1 MSPQVVQ
8 AIWAVVWLL
17 VAGALAGMVIG
28 VVVKVFGAE
37 PDPRL
42 EEVEGLLPGVNC
54 GACGYAGCAAFA
66 AALVSGKA
74 KDPGVC
80 PSSNPAAVARIC
92 AVLGLTASERQP
104 KVAVVMCG
112 GDRDHAQDAALYNG
126 VADCKDAMMVAGGAK
141 GCRYGCLGLATCAR
155 ACPFQAIEITPT
167 GIALV
172 HPERCTGCGKCVAS
186 CPRQLIR
193 LVPRRATVHVLCS
206 SPAKGPAKRAVCQ
219 RACIACRKCVKAA
232 GEAHMSMK
240 GFLAVVN
247 YNDPPPDSVAAECP
261 TGCLVAAGGGAR
273 TDAEAEVAHA

>member
-1 MSPQVVQ
+1 MGREVMPM
-8 AIWAVVWLL
+8 
-17 VAGALAGMVIG
+17 VATKARVHCQGGSASALNKFVYDG
-28 VVVKVFGAE
+28 
-37 PDPRL
+37 PRS
-42 EEVEGLLPGVNC
+42 
-54 GACGYAGCAAFA
+54 CAAAQQVMGGF
-66 AALVSGKA
+66 K
-74 KDPGVC
+74 VC
-80 PSSNPAAVARIC
+80 
-92 AVLGLTASERQP
+92 QW
-104 KVAVVMCG
+104 
-112 GDRDHAQDAALYNG
+112 
-126 VADCKDAMMVAGGAK
+126 
-141 GCRYGCLGLATCAR
+141 GCLGLGDCVR
-155 ACPFQAIEITPT
+155 VCQFGAIAMGDAGLP
-167 GIALV
+167 V
-172 HPERCTGCGKCVAS
+172 VNRERCTGCGKCVAS